1 MIKRRIQNNKSGVP
15 GVHRG
20 IYLDRNIIEQIKH
33 LSNEHSISGNEIIR
47 QTIVLGMNSK
57 EFKKTL
63 SCLYKNVTFIV
74 SNTKQ

>member
-33 LSNEHSISGNEIIR
+33 LSNEP
-47 QTIVLGMNSK
+47 
-57 EFKKTL
+57 
-63 SCLYKNVTFIV
+63 
-74 SNTKQ
+74 